1 MGFFNS
7 LVGGLGKLVSPI
19 ASIGTAITGLG
30 AVKDGISSLFGGD
43 TSETQQAK
51 KLANQQFQ
59 MQQALN
65 QQQNE
70 FAKQN
75 SLLDYQRQ
83 RELTRDNASLQQEG
97 KIQAGINP
105 ASADGTTAAAAS
117 VNPTAAPSGGS
128 APSIDV
134 ASLTNA
140 STQRAQL
147 FNALLSNSVDLER
160 VKEDTRGKRIQN
172 DLDELAFDDKL
183 DKLHNDKVI
192 SDEEYERR
200 KRDNRIGNAT
210 EDETIKQTQEA
221 TKQAEIETR
230 IKSLQEENQ
239 MIQNDI
245 ADIVKQCNEEQRKQ
259 LVFITQHQLER
270 FNKEMAEIASR
281 IKLNNASSVAQ
292 FASAAAAK
300 AQEMFTRVQTKLEQ
314 AKIPYAGPLAK
325 ATFDATNNSVKLA
338 REQLRTQQLGNEGTI
353 IERGFNENGYLTNYG
368 LYYTKM
374 TGDILRNL
382 FGGIFSMSKAIK

>member
-1 MGFFNS
+1 MSFFGS
-7 LVGGLGKLVSPI
+7 LLGGIGK
-19 ASIGTAITGLG
+19 IGGAITGIG
-30 AVKDGISSLFGGD
+30 AISDGISSLFGGD
-43 TSETQQAK
+43 TSETKQAK
-51 KLANQQFQ
+51 SLANQQFK

-97 KIQAGINP
+97 KIAAGINP

-117 VNPTAAPSGGS
+117 VNPTAAPSAGS

-147 FNALLSNSVDLER
+147 FNALLSNTADIER
-160 VKEDTRGKRIQN
+160 VREETRGKRIQN

-200 KRDNRIGNAT
+200 KRENRIGNAT
-210 EDETIKQTQEA
+210 ERDTIHQTQEA

-230 IKSLQEENQ
+230 IKTLQEDNQ
-239 MIQNDI
+239 KIQNDI
-245 ADIVKQCNEEQRKQ
+245 ANIVKQCNEEQRKQ
-259 LVFITQHQLER
+259 LVFITNHQAER
-270 FNKEMAEIASR
+270 FAKEMAEIASR
-281 IKLNNASSVAQ
+281 IRLNDASSAAQ
-292 FASAAAAK
+292 YASAAASK
-300 AQEMFTRVQTKLEQ
+300 AQSLYTQTLTKLEQ
-314 AKIPYAGPLAK
+314 AKVPYAKEIAEATRDGALNSAK
-325 ATFDATNNSVKLA
+325 LSYEQYRGQKLSNKDNISTTG
-338 REQLRTQQLGNEGTI
+338 RD
-353 IERGFNENGYLTNYG
+353 ENGNITDVYKAF
-368 LYYTKM
+368 TKW
-374 TGDILRNL
+374 TGDGLRNL
-382 FGGIFSMSKAIK
+382 FGGIMSASKTIK